1 MNITDSN
8 VNRQMIEK
16 SIELYFDKIYP
27 SKELKQKFNNFK
39 HDFSNKFETNYKKMK
54 IIISLSG
61 DDETQTEIVAQT
73 STNLINFAGTGGE
86 ILSYNIFNKMQF
98 NDIIHEPNGKGTHPD
113 FLLKKDNEDIF
124 TEIKTIY
131 CNNLNNNKI
140 KVNNATNSEGAVRSY
155 LNEYKKY
162 VYNNKFNIN
171 EFIKNND
178 IKKETRQFFET
189 FVIFYYY
196 EITDNYINYFDFEI
210 VPLPVVITFKL
221 NENGT
226 LFYDNDNN
234 IKLVPKSAGEIS
246 QNNNVTLSL
255 GLNQL
260 FDNDKNLLIDPLMLY
275 LLNYTHLNN
284 NYIIPTKEINY
295 NTGIEYINNFYN
307 LINNIDTDNLTI
319 DICNNYLN
327 TIKSNHNNIIKKYKS
342 LYNDKFNSYFVDY
355 ENAKKEIKNN
365 ILCIEFLNINNELL
379 NTTDKSLYQDFKKLY
394 NRLKNHG
401 ITKYYDLYNNQKIKY
416 KRIR

>member
-1 MNITDSN
+1 
-8 VNRQMIEK
+8 
-16 SIELYFDKIYP
+16 
-27 SKELKQKFNNFK
+27 
-39 HDFSNKFETNYKKMK
+39 
-54 IIISLSG
+54 
-61 DDETQTEIVAQT
+61 
-73 STNLINFAGTGGE
+73 
-86 ILSYNIFNKMQF
+86 
-98 NDIIHEPNGKGTHPD
+98 
-113 FLLKKDNEDIF
+113 
-124 TEIKTIY
+124 
-131 CNNLNNNKI
+131 
-140 KVNNATNSEGAVRSY
+140 
-155 LNEYKKY
+155 
-162 VYNNKFNIN
+162 
-171 EFIKNND
+171 
-178 IKKETRQFFET
+178 
-189 FVIFYYY
+189 
-196 EITDNYINYFDFEI
+196 
-210 VPLPVVITFKL
+210 
-221 NENGT
+221 
-226 LFYDNDNN
+226 
-234 IKLVPKSAGEIS
+234 
-246 QNNNVTLSL
+246 
-255 GLNQL
+255 
-260 FDNDKNLLIDPLMLY
+260 MLY